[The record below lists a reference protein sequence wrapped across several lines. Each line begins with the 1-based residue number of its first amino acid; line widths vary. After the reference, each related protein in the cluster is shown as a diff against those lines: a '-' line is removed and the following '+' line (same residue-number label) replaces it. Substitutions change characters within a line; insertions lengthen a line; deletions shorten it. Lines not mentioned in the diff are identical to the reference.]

1 MSNTPSII
9 DVRGISAGYQDRPI
23 LNEVSVTIPKGQVTS
38 LIGANGCGKSTLLK
52 TIARVLDPSAGSV
65 IVDGR
70 AIEEHSRK
78 ELARLMAVLPQAPAA
93 PEGLSVRELVRF
105 GRHPHRRL
113 LSQASEEDERI
124 VAQSLALAA
133 MTEFAD
139 RGIEQLS
146 GGQRQRAWIAMALA
160 QQTPLLLL
168 DEPTTYLDITHQL
181 EVLKLLR
188 RLNTSEGRTIVMVLH
203 DLNQAARFSDYIVA
217 LGDGGVVAAG
227 PPREV
232 MTEEIID
239 EVFGLKCVIVD
250 NPVDGTPLCLPI
262 D

>member
-93 PEGLSVRELVRF
+93 PEGLSVREQI
-105 GRHPHRRL
+105 PHGANATRR
-113 LSQASEEDERI
+113 
-124 VAQSLALAA
+124 
-133 MTEFAD
+133 
-139 RGIEQLS
+139 
-146 GGQRQRAWIAMALA
+146 
-160 QQTPLLLL
+160 
-168 DEPTTYLDITHQL
+168 
-181 EVLKLLR
+181 
-188 RLNTSEGRTIVMVLH
+188 
-203 DLNQAARFSDYIVA
+203 
-217 LGDGGVVAAG
+217 
-227 PPREV
+227 
-232 MTEEIID
+232 
-239 EVFGLKCVIVD
+239 
-250 NPVDGTPLCLPI
+250 
-262 D
+262 